1 MPVSGKNAAVSG
13 GRLLDLLER
22 GWRREVAAGAQAAG
36 LDVAP
41 GLPLAAARALG
52 EQSRTLTVAGAVE
65 RWPACAIVALAHV
78 AAAAGT
84 RSFWQSW
91 HRAAGLRASR
101 RTADEW
107 GRAFLAALDAL
118 ELPAAG
124 STAEDAVL
132 AHAVTSGRED
142 GGEAVGHGQAAGL
155 RLDPFGGGV
164 LRVDVAS
171 GQARPV
177 PPGDAV
183 PPEEGGG
190 SRLLAFDAD
199 GEEVGRELPA
209 EAVWV
214 LYPATAELRSDIQPR
229 ILVASTLPLSW
240 RGWRLAQLDL
250 RGASWLA
257 IGDTQARSTED
268 PDAGP
273 GRRGDEERRVV
284 RGRTRPVLR
293 TGLPIP
299 GVTTVAGNPVFAAP
313 PQVLLPPGQGR
324 WRVEARRAESGA
336 VLASVTATGDAW
348 HPDDLWRSVPR
359 PLLGQVAITVT
370 PGLRR
375 AVVLAEGLG
384 VTAYPLPRLTSAR
397 GLEPADA
404 VISAPPG
411 MTVSPAA
418 VAYGEDTVTREITC
432 VAGTVTARL
441 AVTPPHIRL
450 RIDPEPG
457 SGGAATPWHH
467 DGPLRLTG
475 DDLWRGGALRIDLPG
490 VAVPP
495 PVTIIAGNSGEAAG
509 KPVQVLDPT
518 GDGRYPLRRLLDTVT
533 VQGHAE
539 LTIAVGAAA
548 VTIATVCG
556 TSQGNEPWAMA

>member
-1 MPVSGKNAAVSG
+1 M
-13 GRLLDLLER
+13 
-22 GWRREVAAGAQAAG
+22 AAGVPAAD

-41 GLPLAAARALG
+41 GLPLAAAKALG
-52 EQSRTLTVAGAVE
+52 EQSRTLTVGGAVE

-84 RSFWQSW
+84 RSFWQAW
-91 HRAAGLRASR
+91 HRAAGLRASKR
-101 RTADEW
+101 SAGEW
-107 GRAFLAALDAL
+107 GMAFLAALDAL
-118 ELPAAG
+118 GLPAAG
-124 STAEDAVL
+124 STADDAVL

-142 GGEAVGHGQAAGL
+142 RSETAGHGQAAGL

-164 LRVDVAS
+164 LRVDAAS
-171 GQARPV
+171 GQAR
-177 PPGDAV
+177 AAL
-183 PPEEGGG
+183 PEEVAGT
-190 SRLLAFDAD
+190 RLLAFDAD
-199 GEEVGRELPA
+199 GEPVGQELPA

-229 ILVASTLPLSW
+229 TLVASTLPLFW
-240 RGWRLAQLDL
+240 RGWRLVQLDL

-257 IGDTQARSTED
+257 LHDTGAPDTGSRS
-268 PDAGP
+268 
-273 GRRGDEERRVV
+273 RGDGERRVV
-284 RGRTRPVLR
+284 RGRAKPALR
-293 TGLPIP
+293 TGLPIL
-299 GVTTVAGNPVFAAP
+299 GVTTVTGHPVFAAP
-313 PQVLLPPGQGR
+313 PQVLLPPGQDR
-324 WRVEARRAESGA
+324 WRVEARRTASGA

-348 HPDDLWRSVPR
+348 CPDALWRNVPR
-359 PLLGQVAITVT
+359 PLLGELAITVT

-384 VTAYPLPRLTSAR
+384 VTAYPLPRLTSAC

-404 VISAPPG
+404 VIAAPPG

-418 VAYGEDTVTREITC
+418 VAYGEDAVTREITC

-441 AVTPPHIRL
+441 AVTPPHIKL

-457 SGGAATPWHH
+457 SSGAATPWHH
-467 DGPLRLTG
+467 AGPLRLTS

-495 PVTIIAGNSGEAAG
+495 PVTIIARNSGEAAG
-509 KPVQVLDPT
+509 EPVQVLDPT

-533 VQGHAE
+533 VHGHAE

-548 VTIATVCG
+548 VTIATISG
-556 TSQGNEPWAMA
+556 TSQGNDPWAMA

>member
-1 MPVSGKNAAVSG
+1 MPVSGKSAAVSG
-13 GRLLDLLER
+13 GRLLDLLEP
-22 GWRREVAAGAQAAG
+22 GWRREAAAGVTAAD

-41 GLPLAAARALG
+41 GLPLAAAKALG

-65 RWPACAIVALAHV
+65 RWPACVIVALAHV
-78 AAAAGT
+78 TVAAGT
-84 RSFWQSW
+84 RSFWQAW
-91 HRAAGLRASR
+91 HRAAGLRASKR
-101 RTADEW
+101 SADEW
-107 GRAFLAALDAL
+107 GRAFLAALYAL
-118 ELPAAG
+118 GLPAAG
-124 STAEDAVL
+124 STADDAVL
-132 AHAVTSGRED
+132 AHAVTSGRAD
-142 GGEAVGHGQAAGL
+142 QNEAAGHGQAARL

-164 LRVDVAS
+164 LRVDAAS
-171 GQARPV
+171 GQAR
-177 PPGDAV
+177 AAL
-183 PPEEGGG
+183 PEEVVGT
-190 SRLLAFDAD
+190 RLLAFDAD
-199 GEEVGRELPA
+199 GEPVGQELPA
-209 EAVWV
+209 EAVWM

-229 ILVASTLPLSW
+229 TLVASTLPLSW
-240 RGWRLAQLDL
+240 RGWRLVQLDL
-250 RGASWLA
+250 RDVSWLA
-257 IGDTQARSTED
+257 LHNTRAPGTED
-268 PDAGP
+268 PDAGS
-273 GRRGDEERRVV
+273 RSRGDEERRVV
-284 RGRTRPVLR
+284 RGRTKPVLR

-299 GVTTVAGNPVFAAP
+299 GVTTVAGNPVFAGP
-313 PQVLLPPGQGR
+313 PQVLLPPGQDR

-348 HPDDLWRSVPR
+348 CPDALWRNVPR
-359 PLLGQVAITVT
+359 PLLGELAITVT

-384 VTAYPLPRLTSAR
+384 VTAYPMPRLTSPC

-418 VAYGEDTVTREITC
+418 VAYREDAVTREITC

-450 RIDPEPG
+450 RVDPEPG

-467 DGPLRLTG
+467 SGPLRLTS
-475 DDLWRGGALRIDLPG
+475 DDLWGGGALRIDLPT

-495 PVTIIAGNSGEAAG
+495 PVTIIARSGGEAAG

-533 VQGHAE
+533 VHGHAE
-539 LTIAVGAAA
+539 LTIAVGATA
-548 VTIATVCG
+548 VTIATISG
-556 TSQGNEPWAMA
+556 TSHGNDPWAMA

>member
-1 MPVSGKNAAVSG
+1 MPAA
-13 GRLLDLLER
+13 D
-22 GWRREVAAGAQAAG
+22 

-41 GLPLAAARALG
+41 GLPLAAAKALG
-52 EQSRTLTVAGAVE
+52 EQSRTLTVGGAVD
-65 RWPACAIVALAHV
+65 RWPACVIVALAHV

-84 RSFWQSW
+84 RSFWQAW
-91 HRAAGLRASR
+91 HRAAGLRASKR
-101 RTADEW
+101 SAGEW
-107 GRAFLAALDAL
+107 GRAFLAALDATG
-118 ELPAAG
+118 LPAAG
-124 STAEDAVL
+124 PTADDAVL

-142 GGEAVGHGQAAGL
+142 QNKSAGHGRAAGL

-164 LRVDVAS
+164 LRVDAAS
-171 GQARPV
+171 GQAR
-177 PPGDAV
+177 AAL
-183 PPEEGGG
+183 PEEVAGT
-190 SRLLAFDAD
+190 RLLAFDAD
-199 GEEVGRELPA
+199 GEPVGQELPA

-229 ILVASTLPLSW
+229 TLVASTLPLSW
-240 RGWRLAQLDL
+240 RGWRLVQLDL
-250 RGASWLA
+250 RGTSWLA
-257 IGDTQARSTED
+257 VGDTRAPGAED
-268 PDAGP
+268 PDAGSS
-273 GRRGDEERRVV
+273 RRGNEERRVV
-284 RGRTRPVLR
+284 RGRTKPVLR

-299 GVTTVAGNPVFAAP
+299 GVTTVAGNPVFAGP
-313 PQVLLPPGQGR
+313 PQVLLPPGQDR

-348 HPDDLWRSVPR
+348 YPDALWRNVPR
-359 PLLGQVAITVT
+359 PLLGELAISVT

-384 VTAYPLPRLTSAR
+384 VTAYPLPRLTSAC

-418 VAYGEDTVTREITC
+418 VAYGEDTVTREVTC

-457 SGGAATPWHH
+457 SSGAATPWHYA
-467 DGPLRLTG
+467 GPLRLTS

-490 VAVPP
+490 VAVMP
-495 PVTIIAGNSGEAAG
+495 PVTIIARNSGEAAG

-556 TSQGNEPWAMA
+556 TSQDNEPWAMA

>member
-1 MPVSGKNAAVSG
+1 MPAA
-13 GRLLDLLER
+13 D
-22 GWRREVAAGAQAAG
+22 

-41 GLPLAAARALG
+41 GLPLAAAKALG
-52 EQSRTLTVAGAVE
+52 EQSRTLTVGGAVE

-91 HRAAGLRASR
+91 HRAAGLRASK
-101 RTADEW
+101 RTAGEW

-118 ELPAAG
+118 GLPAAG
-124 STAEDAVL
+124 STADDAVL

-142 GGEAVGHGQAAGL
+142 RSETAGHGQAAGL

-164 LRVDVAS
+164 LRVDAAS
-171 GQARPV
+171 GQAR
-177 PPGDAV
+177 AAL
-183 PPEEGGG
+183 PEEVVGT
-190 SRLLAFDAD
+190 RLLAFDAD
-199 GEEVGRELPA
+199 GEPVGQELPA

-229 ILVASTLPLSW
+229 TLLASTLPLSW

-257 IGDTQARSTED
+257 VGDTRARSTED
-268 PDAGP
+268 PDAGS
-273 GRRGDEERRVV
+273 RSRGDEERRVV
-284 RGRTRPVLR
+284 RGRTKPVLR

-299 GVTTVAGNPVFAAP
+299 GVTTVAGNPVFAGP
-313 PQVLLPPGQGR
+313 PQVLLPPGQDR

-348 HPDDLWRSVPR
+348 YPDALWRNVPR
-359 PLLGQVAITVT
+359 PLLGEVAITVT

-384 VTAYPLPRLTSAR
+384 VTAYPLPRLTSAC